1 MDFIK
6 GDKIVVTD
14 DFEYDGATFLA
25 GMTGTVLKFHSD
37 RGVGG
42 VVSIEWDHE
51 DKQNFHS
58 CGGLC
63 LTHRGYNL
71 DAYEARLGPIGTDV
85 KANPLPDDPRLRGIA
100 IKIKQMETRF
110 KNRQLQKLKDKEL
123 AHEISQSFSVQNGL
137 NLSSSSST
145 ISWGTTSSF

>member
-1 MDFIK
+1 MTTFNK
-6 GDKIVVTD
+6 SDKVVVTD

-42 VVSIEWDHE
+42 LVSIEWDHE
-51 DKQNFHS
+51 DKQNFHT

-63 LTHRGYNL
+63 VDHRGYNL
-71 DAYEARLGPIGTDV
+71 DLYDAKLGPLGVDV

-110 KNRQLQKLKDKEL
+110 KNRQLQKLKQKEVVYD
-123 AHEISQSFSVQNGL
+123 F
-137 NLSSSSST
+137 
-145 ISWGTTSSF
+145 

>member
-1 MDFIK
+1 MDFNR
-6 GDKIVVTD
+6 GDKVVVTD
-14 DFEYDGATFLA
+14 DFEYDNVTFLA

-71 DAYEARLGPIGTDV
+71 DAFEARLGPIGTDV

-110 KNRQLQKLKDKEL
+110 KRRQEAKRTQEVSYD
-123 AHEISQSFSVQNGL
+123 F
-137 NLSSSSST
+137 
-145 ISWGTTSSF
+145 